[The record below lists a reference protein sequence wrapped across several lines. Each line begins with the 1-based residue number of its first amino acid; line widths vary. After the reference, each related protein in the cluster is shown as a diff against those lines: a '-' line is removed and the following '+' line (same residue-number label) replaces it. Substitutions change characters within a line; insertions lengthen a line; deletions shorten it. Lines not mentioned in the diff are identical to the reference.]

1 MDQKAK
7 DFLKKVLTTPSPTG
21 FEQPVQDIVRDY
33 AKDFA
38 DTVETDIMGNVYA
51 GRNVNAPF
59 RVMMTGH
66 CDQIGLS
73 VQYIDENGYLYVLQL
88 GGWDVQ
94 NLIGQH
100 VTVWTKYGPVP
111 GVIGKKPIHLLDAEE
126 RKVVPKISDIWVD
139 IGAASKESAAKLVR
153 VGDAITIQMTYSELQ
168 NNRLASS
175 ATDDKSGMWVVM
187 EALRRVDASKLKV
200 AAYAVS
206 TTQEEVGLRGATTA
220 AYKINPHVG
229 IAVDVTFTSACP
241 TIDPKKVGEI
251 KLGSGAVIT
260 RGPNFNPG
268 VAERLMQVG
277 DENQIPYQLDASG
290 SPPGTDARTIQVS
303 REGVATGLV
312 SVPNRYMHSPVEI
325 VSMDDMDA
333 CADLLARFIE
343 SLDENTSFIP
353 KSSEH

>member
-1 MDQKAK
+1 MEQKAK

-21 FEQPVQDIVRDY
+21 FEQPVQDLVREY
-33 AKDFA
+33 AKEFA
-38 DTVETDIMGNVYA
+38 ETVETDVMGNVYA

-73 VQYIDENGYLYVLQL
+73 VQYIDENGYLYVLPL

-100 VTVWTKYGPVP
+100 VTIWTKNGPVP

-139 IGAASKESAAKLVR
+139 IGAASKEEAAQNVR
-153 VGDAITIQMTYSELQ
+153 VGDAITVRMTYSELK
-168 NNRLASS
+168 NNRIASS

-229 IAVDVTFTSACP
+229 IAVDVTFTSDCP
-241 TIDPKKVGEI
+241 TIDAKKIGDI
-251 KLGSGAVIT
+251 RLGSGPAIG

-268 VAERLMQVG
+268 LVERLTQIG
-277 DENQIPYQLDASG
+277 DAQNIPYQLDPSG
-290 SPPGTDARTIQVS
+290 TPPGTDARNIQVT
-303 REGVATGLV
+303 RAGVATGLV

-325 VSMDDMDA
+325 VSLDDMDA

-343 SLDENTSFIP
+343 SLDENTDFIP